1 MYTYVVNGLN
11 ILAIL
16 DVWEVLNAG
25 LISVSVFALISS
37 ALSQLNTALLQT
49 QVKINLV
56 LL

>member
-1 MYTYVVNGLN
+1 MYIYIVNGLT

-16 DVWEVLNAG
+16 DVWEVLNAV